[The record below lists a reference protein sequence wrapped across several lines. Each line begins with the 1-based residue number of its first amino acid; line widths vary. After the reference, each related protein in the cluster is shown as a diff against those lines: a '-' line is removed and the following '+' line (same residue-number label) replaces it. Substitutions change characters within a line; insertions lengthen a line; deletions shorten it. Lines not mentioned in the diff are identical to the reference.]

1 MNFCLTPIT
10 LGANKL
16 NSAGFLMPITGIL
29 PAIVGA
35 GTGTDIEDVTPSGDD
50 VVRRKIAITLPAI
63 ECEDED
69 TVVDLCT
76 YNASGA
82 KKPTKQDPKYFDT
95 SVFALKPMQ
104 FTQKDFTNLLN
115 CDTQQD
121 AWMDYL
127 DAKQK
132 NAVAKLN
139 KKILSEL
146 DARVGAYGNGSVTA
160 TPKQLAL
167 TNPLTGAISPI
178 GFAKLKQE
186 FNTAGWAVKESDIIV
201 VGDFMATVANMA
213 QGMAGINSST
223 GQNFATLS
231 NTFKFVF
238 DGYVSQV
245 NVNPNTYYAFAKEAF
260 RVLFFSQNRELN
272 KQLGGGMA
280 TLRTMQALKT
290 VFTGNLTGQGAKL
303 AGRVDTVIFMPVNN
317 DMGTTVG
324 FIPFDLS
331 AYYDNKCDKWIAQLK
346 TEYLVVTDIQNA
358 CGANKFNGIM
368 KFLHCEFVEPACPT
382 GVTQPSPVT
391 PTSVCV
397 PTLGCLPITVTS
409 IQLFK
414 GGQQVDIQNVGPF
427 TIAAQANVA
436 NLQPAVAAY
445 GGTTTGSNLCFTQ
458 YDAISFN
465 GGAKITLV

>member
-29 PAIVGA
+29 PAIIGA
-35 GTGTDIEDVTPSGDD
+35 GSGMDIQDVTPEGDD
-50 VVRRKIAITLPAI
+50 VVRRKIAIKLPSI
-63 ECEDED
+63 ECEEED
-69 TVVDLCT
+69 DVVDLCT
-76 YNASGA
+76 YNADNA
-82 KKPTKQDPKYFDT
+82 KKPTRPDAKYFDT
-95 SVFALKPMQ
+95 KVFALAPME

-139 KKILSEL
+139 KRILSEL
-146 DARVGAYGNGSVTA
+146 DAKVGAYGDGKTTA
-160 TPKQLAL
+160 TPRQLTL
-167 TNPLTGAISPI
+167 TSPLTGAISPI

-245 NVNPNTYYAFAKEAF
+245 NANANTFYAFAKDAF
-260 RVLFFSQNRELN
+260 RILFFSQNRLLN
-272 KQLGGGMA
+272 KELGGGMI
-280 TLRTMQALKT
+280 TLRKMESLKT
-290 VFTGNLTGQGAKL
+290 VFTGNLNGQGAKQ

-324 FIPFDLS
+324 YIPFDLS
-331 AYYDNKCDKWIAQLK
+331 AYYDNACDKWISQLR
-346 TEYLVVTDIQNA
+346 TEFLVITDIQNA

-368 KFLHCEFVEPACPT
+368 KFLHCAFVESTCPT
-382 GVTQPSPVT
+382 GVTQPTNVT

-397 PTLGCLPITVTS
+397 PELGCLPLTVTS
-409 IQLFK
+409 IQLYN
-414 GGQQVDIQNVGPF
+414 GESITDIQNVGPV
-427 TIAAQANVA
+427 TIAEQADLEDLLPFVE
-436 NLQPAVAAY
+436 AY
-445 GGTTTGSNLCFTQ
+445 GGTAGVDNICFTQ
-458 YDAISFN
+458 YDGIGFN
-465 GGAKITLV
+465 GGAKNVLE